1 MSQQTRDADPVSPR
15 EPDQN
20 QQAQQGEQA
29 QQSDPDAPIQPDPTL
44 LAAQLAEANRE
55 RDQFRALAQRA
66 QADLANY
73 KRRAADDRQQA
84 LLNSKADILL
94 KFLAVVDDFGRA
106 IDMLPADANPAW
118 REGIS
123 LVQRNLVSVMESEGV
138 TKIQSAG
145 APFDPSLHEALA
157 HQETPDIPDGAIAL
171 VTREGYLLNDRLLRP
186 AQVIVAKAPAD
197 NPAPTDPA
205 EQPNSQSHSQTQ

>member
-1 MSQQTRDADPVSPR
+1 MSQQTRDDAPVSPHEPNLSQQDQQAEHAQQP
-15 EPDQN
+15 EPDV
-20 QQAQQGEQA
+20 
-29 QQSDPDAPIQPDPTL
+29 PDPAL

-73 KRRAADDRQQA
+73 KRRAADDNRQS
-84 LLNSKADILL
+84 LLNSKADILR

-123 LVQRNLVSVMESEGV
+123 LVQRNLVSVLESEGV

-145 APFDPSLHEALA
+145 APFDPSHHEALA

-197 NPAPTDPA
+197 NPPPTDPD

>member
-1 MSQQTRDADPVSPR
+1 MSQQTRDSDPVSPH

-29 QQSDPDAPIQPDPTL
+29 QQSDPDAPDQPDPAL

-73 KRRAADDRQQA
+73 KRRAADDNRQA
-84 LLNSKADILL
+84 LHNSKADILR
-94 KFLAVVDDFGRA
+94 KFLGVVDDFGRA

-118 REGIS
+118 REGIA
-123 LVQRNLVSVMESEGV
+123 LVQRKLVSVLESEGV
-138 TKIQSAG
+138 TKIDSAG

-157 HQETPDIPDGAIAL
+157 HQETPDLPDGAIAL
-171 VTREGYLLNDRLLRP
+171 VTREGYRLGDRLLRP

-197 NPAPTDPA
+197 NPPPADPDDK
-205 EQPNSQSHSQTQ
+205 PNSQTQ

>member
-20 QQAQQGEQA
+20 QQDQQGEQA
-29 QQSDPDAPIQPDPTL
+29 QQSDPDAPDPTL

-55 RDQFRALAQRA
+55 RDQFRAMAQRA

-73 KRRAADDRQQA
+73 KRRATDDRQQA
-84 LLNSKADILL
+84 LHNSKADILR

-106 IDMLPADANPAW
+106 IEMLPADANPAW

-123 LVQRNLVSVMESEGV
+123 LVQRNLVSVLQSEGV

-145 APFDPSLHEALA
+145 APFDPSHHEALA
-157 HQETPDIPDGAIAL
+157 HQETPDHPDGAIAL

-197 NPAPTDPA
+197 NPSPTDPDDK
-205 EQPNSQSHSQTQ
+205 PNSQTQ

>member
-20 QQAQQGEQA
+20 QQAQQPE
-29 QQSDPDAPIQPDPTL
+29 PDVPDQPDPTL

-73 KRRAADDRQQA
+73 KRRAADDRRQA
-84 LLNSKADILL
+84 LLNSKADILR

-106 IDMLPADANPAW
+106 IEMLPADANPAW
-118 REGIS
+118 REGIA
-123 LVQRNLVSVMESEGV
+123 LVQGKLVSILASEGV
-138 TKIQSAG
+138 IKIQSAG
-145 APFDPSLHEALA
+145 APFDPSRHEALA

-197 NPAPTDPA
+197 NPPPTDPDDK
-205 EQPNSQSHSQTQ
+205 PNSQSHSQTQ